1 MKIIGDPEQTPE
13 ALHFE
18 NLVFQ
23 SQIYSRGRKRTNNW
37 LYLLFHNVR
46 VYEAICYDLQF
57 KILFASQQKLRKQ
70 TIYYL
75 LSFQNFQCAIECA
88 IEKYFEIKTVFK
100 IPLNFYA

>member
-23 SQIYSRGRKRTNNW
+23 SQIHLLLQIAFCSRGRKKTNNW
-37 LYLLFHNVR
+37 LYLLFHNVNFF
-46 VYEAICYDLQF
+46 EAICYNLQY
-57 KILFASQQKLRKQ
+57 KMLFESQQKLRKQ

-75 LSFQNFQCAIECA
+75 LSFQNFHKAN
-88 IEKYFEIKTVFK
+88 Y
-100 IPLNFYA
+100 